1 VYHRGRS
8 GTYPE
13 KKEEADMRSIGA
25 LSAISGVL
33 TTAEKKAILR
43 SMLEGILSDPQ
54 EGNLNFSF
62 GVARASAAIATLEKI
77 NAAKDGRAIVVA
89 QIEAMIDFENLGDFE
104 TKDLIANAFVKGDR

>member
-1 VYHRGRS
+1 
-8 GTYPE
+8 
-13 KKEEADMRSIGA
+13 MRSIGA

-104 TKDLIANAFVKGDR
+104 TKDLIANAFVQGGAR

>member
-1 VYHRGRS
+1 
-8 GTYPE
+8 
-13 KKEEADMRSIGA
+13 MRSIGA

-54 EGNLNFSF
+54 EGNLTFSF

-89 QIEAMIDFENLGDFE
+89 QIEAMIEFEKIGDFE
-104 TKDLIANAFVKGDR
+104 TKDLIANAFVRGGAR